1 LFINQSYARHQ
12 ELEVIRCQRDECMQ
26 EMQEMRE
33 ELANMKTMLKKKM
46 DRIEVKFDKIVDM
59 VSRQCEFVVF
69 FFFFLPPIDL

>member
-1 LFINQSYARHQ
+1 
-12 ELEVIRCQRDECMQ
+12 MQ

-33 ELANMKTMLKKKM
+33 ELANMKTMLKGEM

-69 FFFFLPPIDL
+69 FFFCHLLIHKQQHFLIVS